1 MEQEK
6 GVKTVG
12 EEVEVLAMTIRKSLF
27 VLSKEN

>member
-6 GVKTVG
+6 GVKIVG
-12 EEVEVLAMTIRKSLF
+12 KDGVEVLAMTIKKF